1 MRGTAARVSAPD
13 SARSVVPLARMGDD
27 CREKVRPGDATR
39 QLSGRQEAGDGIQ
52 ATPAAAGFAGG
63 GMGLQP
69 APGLAGAAA
78 RLAAAGRLA
87 AGPVMAAPAVGLAVL
102 EARDPGPA
110 AAATAAGQLPRPGR
124 RDSAQL

>member
-1 MRGTAARVSAPD
+1 MIAVKKNAAWRRHA
-13 SARSVVPLARMGDD
+13 AAL
-27 CREKVRPGDATR
+27 R
-39 QLSGRQEAGDGIQ
+39 QAGGGDGIQ

-110 AAATAAGQLPRPGR
+110 AATAAGQLPRPGR